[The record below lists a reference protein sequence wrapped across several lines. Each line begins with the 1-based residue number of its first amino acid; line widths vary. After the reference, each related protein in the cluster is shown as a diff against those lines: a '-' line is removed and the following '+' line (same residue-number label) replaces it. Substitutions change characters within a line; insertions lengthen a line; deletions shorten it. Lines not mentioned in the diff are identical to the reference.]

1 MRITLFAL
9 TMLAGSIAIG
19 GVLAAGRSEQRENF
33 TLKKDVA
40 GRNWLALRNI
50 NGEVKVRGVDGLKEV
65 KITGVKIVVD
75 GSAAD
80 ATKHLADISVDV
92 AESADGLT
100 VTTVQPD
107 GQDSRDYM
115 VNYTIEVPRDWKVTV
130 DNTNGDVALAHIGNE
145 VTVNVTNGSVE
156 TKDIAGNLR
165 GEITNG
171 DVRTDATLPE
181 HGTCSIVTTNGRIV
195 ARLVVPPTATCQ
207 LETTNGDVSL
217 EIPKNSSAG
226 VSAES
231 VAGDVNVHNL
241 PFVTKKSSVKEKENK
256 DVDEDDDE
264 SDDESD
270 DDGPGTAF
278 SGTLGSGKG
287 KIEVSVTNGDI
298 GLKGF

>member
-9 TMLAGSIAIG
+9 TMIAGSIALG

-33 TLKKDVA
+33 ALKKDVA
-40 GRNWLALRNI
+40 GRNRLALRNI
-50 NGEVKVRGVDGLKEV
+50 NGEVKVSGVEGLKEV
-65 KITGVKIVVD
+65 KITGVKIVSD
-75 GSAAD
+75 GSATD
-80 ATKHLADISVDV
+80 ATKHLADISVEI

-107 GQDSRDYM
+107 GEDSRDYS

-145 VTVNVTNGSVE
+145 VAVNVTNGSVE
-156 TKDIAGNLR
+156 TKDITGNLR
-165 GEITNG
+165 GQITNG
-171 DVRTDATLPE
+171 DVTTDATLPE
-181 HGTCSIVTTNGRIV
+181 HGTCSLTTTNGQIV

-207 LETTNGDVSL
+207 LETTNGDVRL

-231 VAGDVNVHNL
+231 VAGDVKVHNL
-241 PFVTKKSSVKEKENK
+241 PFVTKKSDITIKEDN
-256 DVDEDDDE
+256 DDDDEDDD
-264 SDDESD
+264 D
-270 DDGPGTAF
+270 DDGPGTTF
-278 SGTLGSGKG
+278 SGTLGSGTG
-287 KIEVSVTNGDI
+287 KIDVSVTNGDI